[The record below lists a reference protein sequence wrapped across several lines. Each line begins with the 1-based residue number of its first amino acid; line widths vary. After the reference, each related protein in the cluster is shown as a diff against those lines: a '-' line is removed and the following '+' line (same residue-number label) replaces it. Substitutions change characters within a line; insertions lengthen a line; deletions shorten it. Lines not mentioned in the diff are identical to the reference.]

1 MRRDILLVEDSQHDA
16 ELIVQA
22 LESIGLSGRIVI
34 ARDGEQ
40 ARNLLQRQ
48 HNSAEAE
55 LVTPI
60 LILLDLKLPKISGLE
75 LLKIIRA
82 DAELSRIPI
91 VALTSSRE
99 TRDVEQA
106 YQLGVNAFVVKPI
119 DFEDLTKAIRS
130 LGSFWTSINEPP
142 PMLPR

>member
-1 MRRDILLVEDSQHDA
+1 MRRDILLVEDSEHDP

-22 LESIGLSGRIVI
+22 LESIGLSGRIVV

-130 LGSFWTSINEPP
+130 LGSFWASINEPP
-142 PMLPR
+142 PLLPR